1 MRRFLHLLCVA
12 APEAKSKMSKNDDD
26 NNKNQTD
33 TSRFVVLLQR
43 VNGFADLA
51 EDLLHR
57 QLGVHLQESQRRAQS
72 LPCPQNEKAG
82 GGKKNRGKIKT
93 PAATRSRTDLPD
105 DAAALVE
112 GDDGLGGFVVEVQA
126 LLDGLLVVVG
136 AAARLAALQQPLG
149 HGLRLGVHVQ
159 QQAGFANLQ

>member
-12 APEAKSKMSKNDDD
+12 APKAKSKMSKNDDD

-72 LPCPQNEKAG
+72 LPCPQN
-82 GGKKNRGKIKT
+82 
-93 PAATRSRTDLPD
+93 
-105 DAAALVE
+105 
-112 GDDGLGGFVVEVQA
+112 
-126 LLDGLLVVVG
+126 
-136 AAARLAALQQPLG
+136 
-149 HGLRLGVHVQ
+149 
-159 QQAGFANLQ
+159 

>member
-1 MRRFLHLLCVA
+1 
-12 APEAKSKMSKNDDD
+12 MSKNNDD

-72 LPCPQNEKAG
+72 LPCPQNE
-82 GGKKNRGKIKT
+82 KKNRGKIKT

>member
-1 MRRFLHLLCVA
+1 MLPLPKL
-12 APEAKSKMSKNDDD
+12 KGKISKNNDD

-82 GGKKNRGKIKT
+82 GKKNRGIIKT